1 MKRREF
7 IAAIAKMYQ
16 SRSFAIIAAGIAR
29 LFVCALIGNAQKFRS
44 SRSVLRTFRGL
55 LN

>member
-29 LFVCALIGNAQKFRS
+29 LFVCALIGNAQKLPLVAV
-44 SRSVLRTFRGL
+44 SVSNVSGGF
-55 LN
+55 